1 MNLLVTYGLQDSVY
15 LSLVASVPIMSSM
28 KIALLAVVAFAA
40 PMAVT
45 IAYHLK
51 PNFSAAESEGQPLV
65 GKVLFF
71 SSPG

>member
-1 MNLLVTYGLQDSVY
+1 M
-15 LSLVASVPIMSSM
+15 PRM
-28 KIALLAVVAFAA
+28 KIALLAVAAFAA

-51 PNFSAAESEGQPLV
+51 PNFSGSESQGQPLV